1 MDTVKRRKQAL
12 HEVATI
18 AGACDAQQ
26 LFSGYVVR
34 RQPVKFSGVDCE
46 VESEKFQIDK
56 IVDYLGYDGAL
67 KVERR
72 DAHGFGGGRQ
82 RQDMFLGELVEK
94 LRGGDDS
101 YYLTTQ
107 YEREEIEEGEE
118 EEGESE
124 EEEDASEEEDDES
137 EQESEEIDEGDAE
150 NSGIDKNIF
159 GENDAEDEDDENNH
173 SDENDEN
180 NSPSSSSLPAPLHDD
195 YIDLSP
201 EEVSYRVR
209 ELFQPPL
216 TPHKLPVSPSLFPTL
231 VPQQINLWMGRCN
244 KRASLVELD
253 ESRPD
258 LGLGRYVPN
267 GQSSGLHHDHA
278 DNLYI
283 LVSGRKRFTIFPPS
297 SGPSLATVGTIRTIY
312 DTGVIDY
319 EHDEKA
325 PFWRHI
331 RDDGALETEVLR
343 WKSDRNEPIDETVI
357 LQEEER
363 LQQASSPDTALQNS
377 PASAPPS
384 FSTIPPALLHA
395 DELDE
400 KNQKLV
406 AAFASKTYP
415 ELLAVPRY
423 TVWLQKGEMLYLPAG
438 WFHEVTS
445 FGDNENDIHI
455 AINYWFAPPNAPSF
469 DSPYKD
475 NYWPSDFARTRE
487 AVSEW
492 SLEEN

>member
-12 HEVATI
+12 QEVATI
-18 AGACDAQQ
+18 SGACDAKG

-34 RQPVKFSGVDCE
+34 RLPFKFSGVECE

-56 IVDYLGYDGAL
+56 IVDHLGYDGRL

-72 DAHGFGGGRQ
+72 DAHGFGGGRD
-82 RQDMFLGELVEK
+82 RQEMFLEELVEK
-94 LRGGDDS
+94 LRDGDDS

-107 YEREEIEEGEE
+107 YEKEGEE
-118 EEGESE
+118 EEEEEEEENQGESDEEEESE
-124 EEEDASEEEDDES
+124 ESEASEEDLLEEFQENGENPSDTNLTNLTNLTENDSEHFTQNEVSDSES
-137 EQESEEIDEGDAE
+137 ELLA
-150 NSGIDKNIF
+150 
-159 GENDAEDEDDENNH
+159 
-173 SDENDEN
+173 SDF
-180 NSPSSSSLPAPLHDD
+180 ADD

-201 EEVSYRVR
+201 EEIHYRVR

-216 TPHKLPVSPSLFPTL
+216 TPHKLPISPSLFPTL

-244 KRASLVELD
+244 ERKANFKLNDSL
-253 ESRPD
+253 PD

-297 SGPSLATVGTIRTIY
+297 SGRSLATLGTIRTIH
-312 DTGVIDY
+312 DTGIIDY

-325 PFWRHI
+325 PLWRHI

-343 WKSDRNEPIDETVI
+343 WKSDRKEKIDESVI
-357 LQEEER
+357 LEEEER
-363 LQQASSPDTALQNS
+363 LKPTSSPSNISSSTS
-377 PASAPPS
+377 SSPPS
-384 FSTIPPALLHA
+384 FSTIPPALLHIEEF
-395 DELDE
+395 DPE
-400 KNQKLV
+400 NQKRL
-406 AAFASKTYP
+406 ADFARKTYP

-445 FGDNENDIHI
+445 FGDNEENIHI
-455 AINYWFAPPNAPSF
+455 AINYWFAPPNSHDF
-469 DSPYKD
+469 ETPYKD

-492 SLEEN
+492 N